1 MEFIIVTETIIL
13 FSMVLWFIR
22 RKREENFIQK
32 RNEIWNEEN
41 YKNQVRRLKAIRN
54 RCNKYLDSVPTK
66 LQTPDR
72 QILVTYEDLV
82 MIWHGTHH
90 IEDYL

>member
-1 MEFIIVTETIIL
+1 MEFIIVTETILL

-22 RKREENFIQK
+22 SKREERFIQK
-32 RNEIWNEEN
+32 RNKIWNDEN

-54 RCNKYLDSVPTK
+54 RCNKYLDSVPIN

-72 QILVTYEDLV
+72 QILVTYEDLIL
-82 MIWHGTHH
+82 IWDGANHVQDH
-90 IEDYL
+90 L